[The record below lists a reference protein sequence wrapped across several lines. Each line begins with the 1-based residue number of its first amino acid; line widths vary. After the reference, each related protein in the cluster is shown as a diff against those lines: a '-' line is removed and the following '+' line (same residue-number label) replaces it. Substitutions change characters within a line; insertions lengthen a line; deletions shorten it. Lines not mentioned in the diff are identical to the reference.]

1 VDLLALFI
9 DFYNGSLDIKCFNYG
24 IIILIAKGQ
33 GADNLQMY
41 RPICLLNVIFK
52 KFTKVLNNRAIAL
65 ADKVISSIQST
76 FIKGR
81 FILDNVTVLHET
93 LHYMHRRKKA
103 GGLFKVDFE
112 KAYDKINWDF
122 MFSVLDMKGFPEL
135 FVKWTKDVV
144 NNGKVC
150 IMVNDE
156 LGPYFQTRK
165 GLRQGDPF
173 SPLLFNIDAYVL
185 SVLVK
190 RAQENGLVTGL
201 ASVLLDDG
209 IAIIQYVDDTIFMF
223 EDSLESLVI

>member
-9 DFYNGSLDIKCFNYG
+9 DFYNGSLDIKHFNYS

-33 GADNLQMY
+33 GADRLQMY

-103 GGLFKVDFE
+103 RVFFKVDFE
-112 KAYDKINWDF
+112 KAYDKIN
-122 MFSVLDMKGFPEL
+122 
-135 FVKWTKDVV
+135 
-144 NNGKVC
+144 
-150 IMVNDE
+150 
-156 LGPYFQTRK
+156 
-165 GLRQGDPF
+165 
-173 SPLLFNIDAYVL
+173 
-185 SVLVK
+185 
-190 RAQENGLVTGL
+190 
-201 ASVLLDDG
+201 
-209 IAIIQYVDDTIFMF
+209 
-223 EDSLESLVI
+223 